1 MNKIQKKRLYE
12 SIMRSVSKTVKKKLN
27 AHEYSESDYGD
38 VVMLFSHDEYDD
50 DNWEPYCIVHF
61 NNGNARYVK
70 DALYDYFKNNDEACG
85 YLRYDGLYEI
95 DDKKIEKFLG
105 TMYDLEYSD
114 STDTIT
120 RY

>member
-27 AHEYSESDYGD
+27 EHEYSESDYGD

-50 DNWEPYCIVHF
+50 NWEPYCIVHF
-61 NNGNARYVK
+61 NDGYDRQVK
-70 DALYDYFKNNDEACG
+70 DALYDYFENNDEACG
-85 YLRYDGLYEI
+85 RLRYDGLYEI
-95 DDKKIEKFLG
+95 DDKKIAKFLG
-105 TMYDLEYSD
+105 TIYDLEYST

-120 RY
+120 CY